1 MRNHT
6 GNKKQRLVQFL
17 YVLSLVFLGIG
28 LFSLGWAHWPTPI
41 DGVQLN
47 VPAGG
52 LAAAPGEDEFIS
64 LSEYSLNVS
73 WPRRVRR
80 GESGILELR
89 LTDVDGASTAD
100 ADATQIVLAEPVF
113 FMLQVD
119 PSGETQSALGD
130 GQTLTLY
137 WRVSGDQ
144 RGEFSGKLYV
154 SFAFFVPTENVLVS
168 VPVAVVDLDVQVIEL
183 WGLSSAMV
191 TWLGV
196 VNLVLWGAVFVL
208 GRGIEVG
215 VKLF

>member
-1 MRNHT
+1 MTNYT

-47 VPAGG
+47 IPAGG

-73 WPRRVRR
+73 WPRLVRR

-89 LTDVDGASTAD
+89 LTDVDVAPTAD
-100 ADATQIVLAEPVF
+100 AGATQIVLAEPAF
-113 FMLQVD
+113 FKLQVD
-119 PSGETQSALGD
+119 PPGETQSALGD

-144 RGEFSGKLYV
+144 SGEFSGKLYV
-154 SFAFFVPTENVLVS
+154 SFAFFEPTENVLVS

>member
-1 MRNHT
+1 MTNYT

-47 VPAGG
+47 IPAGG

-73 WPRRVRR
+73 WPRLVRR
-80 GESGILELR
+80 GESGILELL

-100 ADATQIVLAEPVF
+100 ADATQIVLAEPAF
-113 FMLQVD
+113 LKLQVD
-119 PSGETQSALGD
+119 PPGETQSALGD

-144 RGEFSGKLYV
+144 SGEFSGKLYV
-154 SFAFFVPTENVLVS
+154 SFAFFEPTENVLVS